1 MRTGDLLFEHAL
13 QLRLHTPS
21 SSERLKRPI
30 SGSAPTEL
38 MDPTPF
44 LSPHT
49 LVLTS
54 GIGLNF
60 VDELTWHAY
69 VERLATAKV
78 SALAFSTGTAHRVLP
93 RALVDACIA
102 FDIPLLEVPAV
113 VPLLQVDRHVE
124 QVLQQEHLEIVNR
137 GLGLADECARLANSG
152 ADLSTLMAT
161 LYAEIGAP
169 LAIYDSYGSVISR
182 FPASSSWAPH
192 ERGKHAA
199 GETRISLP
207 MGMRLPCLLAV
218 KVDTP
223 GLELESLLR
232 PAASVLALQLN
243 QRQASHEHR
252 QSQVRH
258 LLAQCADWEEA
269 KQNDIAQ
276 TLRSIGIDFPTPA
289 SLLIANMEGEY
300 AATSWQLR
308 VALHECFHAVYL
320 AEINGRLIALAQ
332 QPRIPLDQLAER
344 LLSIRQDQ
352 PLVLKL
358 EARSLDEFRLAIVH
372 AQDLVR
378 HVTGPQLVPELML
391 SSIIAVTSGRG
402 ASEGAANFLR
412 PLVEHDARRAITL
425 MPTLEAFLRND
436 AHPTRTCD
444 ELFIHRNTL
453 SYRLRRIE
461 GLLGVDLTTLE
472 AQATCLLALRLVEL
486 GSR

>member
-1 MRTGDLLFEHAL
+1 MRTGDLLFEHSL

-44 LSPHT
+44 LNPHT
-49 LVLTS
+49 VVLS
-54 GIGLNF
+54 NGIGFNF
-60 VDELTWHAY
+60 ADDRTWHAY

-93 RALVDACIA
+93 RALIDACA
-102 FDIPLLEVPAV
+102 HFDLPLLEVPAV
-113 VPLLQVDRHVE
+113 IPLLQVDRHIE
-124 QVLQQEHLEIVNR
+124 QVLQQEHLVIVNR
-137 GLGLADECARLANSG
+137 GLKLADECARLANSG
-152 ADLSTLMAT
+152 ADLSTIMAT
-161 LYAEIGAP
+161 IYSEIGAP

-182 FPASSSWAPH
+182 FPAGSTWAPQ
-192 ERGKHAA
+192 ERGKHVA
-199 GETRISLP
+199 GETRITLP

-218 KVDTP
+218 KLDTP
-223 GLELESLLR
+223 GLDLESLLGS
-232 PAASVLALQLN
+232 AASVLALQLN

-252 QSQVRH
+252 QGQVRQ
-258 LLAQCADWEEA
+258 LLAQCVDWEDA
-269 KQNDIAQ
+269 KQSDISQ
-276 TLRSIGIDFPTPA
+276 TLRSIGIEFPGSA
-289 SLLIANMEGEY
+289 SVLIANMEGEF

-308 VALHECFHAVYL
+308 VALHECFHAVFL

-332 QPRIPLDQLAER
+332 QPRIPLDQVEDR
-344 LLSIRQDQ
+344 LLSIRSDQ

-358 EARSLDEFRLAIVH
+358 DAQSLEEFRLAIVH
-372 AQDLVR
+372 AQDLVKHAR
-378 HVTGPQLVPELML
+378 TPQLVPELML

-402 ASEGAANFLR
+402 ASEAASNFLR
-412 PLVEHDARRAITL
+412 PLHTHDSKRAITL

-436 AHPTRTCD
+436 AHPSRTCD

-461 GLLGVDLTTLE
+461 SLLGVDLTTLE
-472 AQATCLLALRLVEL
+472 AQATCLLALRLAEQVAE
-486 GSR
+486 